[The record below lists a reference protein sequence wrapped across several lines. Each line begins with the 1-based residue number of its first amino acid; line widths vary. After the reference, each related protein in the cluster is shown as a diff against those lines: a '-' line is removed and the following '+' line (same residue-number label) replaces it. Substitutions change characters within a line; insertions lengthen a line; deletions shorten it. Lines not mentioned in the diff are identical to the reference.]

1 MLGQNS
7 VHCCPPGSERPP
19 LWPLCN
25 NRCPAFLFPTVSVR
39 LRPVTD
45 AVVRKMGSTD
55 FLFLCM
61 GPVKA
66 GCESNW
72 LLSPTDTGYCPPP
85 TYPPELHDGI
95 GTIVSPQPNNSKSNC
110 VTLDAGNSHCDSSQ
124 RPSYLS
130 CRWKIRNI
138 VSARKV
144 GKSVCVCGVCVCVG
158 GLQEFSFNIYK
169 QSVQTA
175 NHPTSLFT
183 SNIIWKT

>member
-1 MLGQNS
+1 MLPHHYLTLQPPPTPPSPHWSTSESDLLVIRLLCYQIEKIQIPLFVMLGQNS

-39 LRPVTD
+39 LWPVTD

-110 VTLDAGNSHCDSSQ
+110 VTLDVGNSHCDSSQ

-130 CRWKIRNI
+130 CR
-138 VSARKV
+138 
-144 GKSVCVCGVCVCVG
+144 
-158 GLQEFSFNIYK
+158 
-169 QSVQTA
+169 
-175 NHPTSLFT
+175 
-183 SNIIWKT
+183 